1 MKTLIDRMNAMYP
14 LEYNFRDVYMLATAA
29 EDENTTYK
37 RAEQGL
43 EGWIECYP
51 ESRLV
56 GTLFCGGVND
66 AREIEGNRKLQEAFE
81 MGKSV

>member
-1 MKTLIDRMNAMYP
+1 
-14 LEYNFRDVYMLATAA
+14 MLVVLKLLGSIALP
-29 EDENTTYK
+29 TYK

-51 ESRLV
+51 ESRLA

-66 AREIEGNRKLQEAFE
+66 AREIEGNSKLLEAFE
-81 MGKSV
+81 MGKAV